1 MGARLFYLVGASGSG
16 KDSLLRHLREHLPA
30 GSPVVCA
37 HRYITRS
44 ARAGGENHV
53 ELSER
58 EFETRLRHGCFAMH
72 WQSHGFHY
80 GIGTEVRAWMNAGLS
95 VVMNGSRAYLDS
107 AASQFD
113 QLVPV
118 LLQVRPEILRQR
130 LFMRSRE
137 SAEQIASRLQRAQAE
152 AIIDHPA
159 LVRIDN
165 NQQLEQAGAQLL
177 RLVTGDPA

>member
-1 MGARLFYLVGASGSG
+1 MGARLFYLVGASGAG
-16 KDSLLRHLREHLPA
+16 KDSLLRYVREHLPST
-30 GSPVVCA
+30 SPVVCA

-53 ELSER
+53 ELTEQ

-72 WQSHGFHY
+72 WQSHGLRY
-80 GIGTEVRAWMNAGLS
+80 GIGEEIRTWMKAGLS
-95 VVMNGSRAYLDS
+95 VIMNGSRAYLET
-107 AASQFD
+107 ASSHFE

-118 LLQVRPEILRQR
+118 LVQVRPEVLRQR

-137 SAEQIASRLQRAQAE
+137 SAEEIASRLKRAETE
-152 AIIDHPA
+152 AIIGHPA

-165 NQQLEQAGAQLL
+165 NDELELAGQQLL
-177 RLVTGDPA
+177 RLVVGEAV